1 MTDEEIQARIKARL
15 KEEGIDSDEK
25 PSEQPS
31 APVMRRARPPAHIDS
46 VVTEPA
52 MPNVEA
58 ESSSGEANDD
68 VFNALERAEQESKA
82 ESKKKEQEES
92 SAQKAMAAGAGAAT
106 GALARYKGVDFEG
119 NLLSPGRSVFQPS
132 EASMNQTSQVYNS
145 ISEDMKARQAALDKI
160 DDQIRQI
167 TRSPTASS
175 GELTQEQINR
185 ILQGGDGSTMGTTG
199 AQRDFGYKGEQQRR
213 ARVQSELEGN
223 IRSANP
229 NLPDPIVGAG
239 QVVPLRSGI
248 QVPTA
253 TAAQIAQDEAAK
265 QAMAQRQALEL
276 QRQSEMN
283 RMKIGE
289 DQLNQEMKLNKSRGF
304 RAGAGK
310 IGMGAVGGA
319 LTGLDIL
326 NALKVYE
333 AHKKDPKHNRPLDW
347 TDYLALGGGPL
358 AMFGKKILGPIGMGM
373 QIPYA
378 VKHSDEVL
386 RGMTMSD
393 INPTVFGGTDALEPA
408 FPEYRR

>member
-1 MTDEEIQARIKARL
+1 MTDDEIQAMIKARL

-31 APVMRRARPPAHIDS
+31 APVMRRARPPASIDS
-46 VVTEPA
+46 ISTSPVVPSADLPSDESNEDVFDA
-52 MPNVEA
+52 LSMA
-58 ESSSGEANDD
+58 EQKSNAENKIKEEEKNANDK
-68 VFNALERAEQESKA
+68 L
-82 ESKKKEQEES
+82 
-92 SAQKAMAAGAGAAT
+92 MAAGAGAAT
-106 GALARYKGVDFEG
+106 GAFLRYKGVSSDG
-119 NLLSPGRSVFQPS
+119 NLLSPGRGVFQPS
-132 EASMNQTSQVYNS
+132 EASMNQTSQIYNS

-199 AQRDFGYKGEQQRR
+199 AQRGFGYQGEQQRR
-213 ARVQSELEGN
+213 ARVQSELEGG

-253 TAAQIAQDEAAK
+253 TAAQIAQDEASR
-265 QAMAQRQALEL
+265 QAMAQRQQLEL

-283 RMKIGE
+283 RMQIGQ

-310 IGMGAVGGA
+310 IGMGTAGGA

-326 NALKVYE
+326 NALKVRE
-333 AHKKDPKHNRPLDW
+333 ANKKDPKNNRPLDW
-347 TDYLALGGGPL
+347 TDFLALGGGPL
-358 AMFGKKILGPIGMGM
+358 ATFGGKYLGPLGLGMQLPYAFKHSNEVAAGMGM
-373 QIPYA
+373 
-378 VKHSDEVL
+378 
-386 RGMTMSD
+386 GD
-393 INPTVFGGTDALEPA
+393 INPTTFGGGEALDPA